1 MMTLLIVGGIVL
13 LLVVIVAG
21 IYNSLVIARNRY
33 KNAYSQIDVQL
44 KRRYDLIPNLVEAVK
59 GYMTY
64 ERETL
69 EAVIEARNS
78 AVNASNNAAGNPGDP
93 AAMKGLAGAEA
104 RLAGTLGR
112 LFALAEN
119 YPDLKANENMLQLQE
134 ELFSTENRIAFARQA
149 FNDAVMAYNTGCE
162 KFPANL
168 LIGTFGFGPAEL
180 LASTESPEERKAP
193 KVSF

>member
-1 MMTLLIVGGIVL
+1 MILLWVPFILLILVL
-13 LLVVIVAG
+13 LWLVLT
-21 IYNSLVIARNRY
+21 YNGLVRL
-33 KNAYSQIDVQL
+33 KNLLKEAWSGIDVQL